1 MLRLTR
7 TVNIYIFP
15 PKMEHVFI
23 YMWTK
28 WLVVIL
34 PRMREGLLVLCVA
47 SVQLAL
53 DRWPVAIWFD
63 LRCTQFGTLLAQ
75 IGHQKSRKHFS
86 KISKLKYFKILISGA
101 IYVFLLWATWIWQS
115 LAQIMDHSFQNFATS
130 LRYYISYVLNLKFF
144 IISALLLFLKRELF
158 LFVAVWRSQYFG

>member
-1 MLRLTR
+1 
-7 TVNIYIFP
+7 
-15 PKMEHVFI
+15 MEHVFI

-53 DRWPVAIWFD
+53 DRWPVATWFD

-101 IYVFLLWATWIWQS
+101 IYVFSVMGHLNLTVTSPDHGPQLSKLCDIAALLHF
-115 LAQIMDHSFQNFATS
+115 LC
-130 LRYYISYVLNLKFF
+130 VKLKFF
-144 IISALLLFLKRELF
+144 LSSAHCFYSSKGNYFCLWLFGGHNILIKWHLTVLINTF
-158 LFVAVWRSQYFG
+158 SY